1 MLKHLPLA
9 ILCAFFAADKCVAAE
24 APSVTKIRAGKYR
37 YTLSTNCPE
46 HRTRVGKTVKLG
58 IVVDSEEPGF
68 VRVNRFFNGLQQG
81 EAEII
86 KIGARA
92 EFALTPETPGSAA
105 LICEVLD
112 RDRKPVL
119 NSRKRPYTVGIGAL
133 VSPEMIRP
141 GNPDEPAD
149 FDAFWEERRAELDKV
164 PVRAERKES
173 KLDPEYEALVC
184 YDVQVDCAGSAPVSG
199 YLCMPRDAK
208 PKSLPA
214 LVMFH
219 GAGVLSAQKHPE
231 YAAHAIVFNVNAHGL
246 PNGKAPAFYRKIGA
260 TTLKNYRIAD
270 LDDRGKIHFVGMFMR
285 VMRALD
291 YVKSLPEWDGKTLIA
306 MGGSQGGGQ
315 SLAAAGLDKQVTL
328 CCAHIPA
335 LCDLGGA
342 KAGRRPGWPIHL
354 PTNPRSWDDPKVI
367 AATAYLDGV
376 FFARRIK
383 CPVYISTGLIDQT
396 CVPPAVY
403 SVYNSFADDIEKH
416 IEFNPRGG
424 HGTVSFSKA
433 GIAEVARQL
442 GCPTEENSSKK

>member
-9 ILCAFFAADKCVAAE
+9 ILCAFFAADKCLAAE
-24 APSVTKIRAGKYR
+24 APTVTKIRAGKYR
-37 YTLSTNCPE
+37 YTISTNCPE
-46 HRTRVGKTVKLG
+46 HRIETGKTVRLG
-58 IVVDSEEPGF
+58 IVVDSEEAGF
-68 VRVNRFFNGLQQG
+68 VRVNRFFSGVPQG
-81 EAEII
+81 EPEII
-86 KIGARA
+86 AIGARA
-92 EFALTPETPGSAA
+92 DFALIPQVPGSAA

-112 RDRKPVL
+112 REKQPVL
-119 NSRKRPYTVGIGAL
+119 NSRKRPYAVGIGAL
-133 VSPEMIRP
+133 VSPETIRP

-149 FDAFWEERRAELDKV
+149 FDAFWKARRAELDKV
-164 PVRAERKES
+164 PVRADRKDAE
-173 KLDPEYEALVC
+173 LAPEYKGIVC
-184 YDVQVDCAGSAPVSG
+184 YDVQVDCAGNAPVSG
-199 YLCMPRDAK
+199 YLCMPRNAK

-231 YAAHAIVFNVNAHGL
+231 YAANAIVFNINAHGL
-246 PNGKAPAFYRKIGA
+246 PNGKSPAYYKKLGA
-260 TTLKNYRIAD
+260 TTLKTYRVAD
-270 LDDRGKIHFVGMFMR
+270 LDDRDKVYFVGMFMR

-315 SLAAAGLDKQVTL
+315 SLAAAGLDPQVTL

-354 PTNPRSWDDPKVI
+354 PANPRGWDDPKVI
-367 AATAYLDGV
+367 AETAYLDGV

-383 CPVYISTGLIDQT
+383 CPVYVSTGLIDNT
-396 CVPPAVY
+396 CVASAVY
-403 SVYNSFADDIEKH
+403 SVYNSFADGVDKH

-424 HGTVSFSKA
+424 HGTVSFSKT
-433 GIAEVARQL
+433 GIAEVARKL